1 MITVN
6 KCSETCLVIKKSR
19 FLGLACRADS
29 EADAQGIIEERK
41 RQHHDARHNCFA
53 WILENRA
60 MRYSD
65 DGEPQGTAGIP
76 ILEVIKNSGL
86 ANVLVIITR
95 YFGGTLLG
103 APGLVRAYTQCA
115 AQTLDAAAK
124 VRLTEYNVYDC
135 VFDFATFSRIQSP
148 LIAAGC
154 KIDNIV
160 YGSDIRAKV
169 YIAQY
174 QNDVILKQI
183 SNLTSGRT
191 IPVLSGSKRIPA
203 DI

>member
-1 MITVN
+1 MITIKEVTEV
-6 KCSETCLVIKKSR
+6 CIVIKKSR

-29 EADAQGIIEERK
+29 EADAQRIIEERK
-41 RQHHDARHNCFA
+41 VKHHDARHNCFA
-53 WILENRA
+53 WMLENGV

-76 ILEVIKNSGL
+76 ILETIKNSGL
-86 ANVLVIITR
+86 INVLVIVTR

-115 AQTLDAAAK
+115 AQALGLAPK
-124 VRLTEYNVYDC
+124 VRLKEYKVYDC
-135 VFDFATFSRIQSP
+135 IFDFAAFSRIQSP

-154 KIDNIV
+154 IFDTIA
-160 YGSDIRAKV
+160 YGSDIRAIV
-169 YIAQY
+169 CIAPDK
-174 QNDVILKQI
+174 NDFVLKQI

-191 IPVLSGSKRIPA
+191 VPVLVGSKRILS